1 MEKDVRRLVVDAI
14 VIREESN
21 GSLLFIGEL
30 ADLSLN
36 STGNGKWDDVNTDKL
51 IL

>member
-21 GSLLFIGEL
+21 GSLLFIGEPL
-30 ADLSLN
+30 APA
-36 STGNGKWDDVNTDKL
+36 KR
-51 IL
+51 